1 MGRSWRRVTAYLISW
16 TVVGIFFSGQIY
28 LNYLYANQPLGWR
41 EALYLG
47 LSEWY
52 FL

>member
-1 MGRSWRRVTAYLISW
+1 MGRSWRRVTVYLIPW

-28 LNYLYANQPLGWR
+28 LNYIYAKQALGWG

-47 LSEWY
+47 LSE
-52 FL
+52 